1 MECMRKLWS
10 NFLIWILLLFVGCN
24 QVDTENEL
32 LVEKERENKIND
44 QTITIDFEILNKPIL
59 DESVII
65 SLLFR
70 ANDSSKK
77 LFLNYSS
84 VTEDDISF
92 GDNQIDKFEL
102 SSSLRGIYPEQQV
115 IIIPRR
121 EGRVFFVVSATIKFD
136 KENVTKTISIPID
149 VDKSNNSRD

>member
-1 MECMRKLWS
+1 MRKLWS

-115 IIIPRR
+115 MIIPRR

>member
-115 IIIPRR
+115 MIIPRR

>member
-1 MECMRKLWS
+1 MRKLWL
-10 NFLIWILLLFVGCN
+10 NFFIWVLLLFVGCN
-24 QVDTENEL
+24 QVESENEL
-32 LVEKERENKIND
+32 LVGKERGNEIND
-44 QTITIDFEILNKPIL
+44 QSITIDFEILNKPIL
-59 DESVII
+59 DDSVII
-65 SLLFR
+65 SLIFR

>member
-1 MECMRKLWS
+1 MECMRKLWL

>member
-1 MECMRKLWS
+1 MRKLWS

-102 SSSLRGIYPEQQV
+102 SSSLSGIYPEQQV
-115 IIIPRR
+115 MIIPRR

>member
-1 MECMRKLWS
+1 MEFMRKLWL
-10 NFLIWILLLFVGCN
+10 NFLIWVLLFFVGCN
-24 QVDTENEL
+24 QVDSENEL
-32 LVEKERENKIND
+32 LVENERGNKIND

-59 DESVII
+59 DETVII
-65 SLLFR
+65 SLLFK

-77 LFLNYSS
+77 IFLNYSV

-92 GDNQIDKFEL
+92 GDNQIDRFEL
-102 SSSLRGIYPEQQV
+102 SSDLRGVYPEQQI

-121 EGRVFFVVSATIKFD
+121 EGRVFFVVSATMKFD

-149 VDKSNNSRD
+149 VDRSNNFRG

>member
-1 MECMRKLWS
+1 MECMTKLWL
-10 NFLIWILLLFVGCN
+10 NFLIWVLLLFVGCN
-24 QVDTENEL
+24 QVESENEL
-32 LVEKERENKIND
+32 PVEKERGNEIND
-44 QTITIDFEILNKPIL
+44 QSITIDFEVLNKPIL

-65 SLLFR
+65 SLLFK

-77 LFLNYSS
+77 IFLNYSV

-92 GDNQIDKFEL
+92 GDNQIDSFEL
-102 SSSLRGIYPEQQV
+102 SSNPRGDYPEQQI

-121 EGRVFFVVSATIKFD
+121 EGRVFVIVSATMKFD